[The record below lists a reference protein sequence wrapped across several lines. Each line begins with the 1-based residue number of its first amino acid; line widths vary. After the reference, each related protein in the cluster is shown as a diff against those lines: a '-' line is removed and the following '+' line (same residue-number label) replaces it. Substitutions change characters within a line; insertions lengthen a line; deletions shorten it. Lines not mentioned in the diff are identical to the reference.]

1 MDAQQIRNILE
12 ACLLVAGKAMNIGQ
26 LENLFE
32 SDIDRP
38 DRNEIKAALAGL
50 EAEYEGRGIELVEV
64 ASGWRLQSR
73 SSMEHWVARLF
84 QEKSPRYSRALLE
97 TLVLIAYRQPI
108 TRGEIEEVR
117 GVAVSS
123 NIIKTL
129 QERDWVK
136 EIGYKDVPG
145 KPALWGT
152 TRQFLDYFNLKRLDE
167 LPTLAEA
174 QELDQIDAVLTA
186 EAALVDGIAETI
198 AANDSEAEETEA
210 EETEVE
216 DTEVEETE
224 VEETEAEGSASS
236 NAELLALAGILP
248 DTSELSIDKDDAGDT
263 EGDIEIDLESPEIP
277 EDSADR
283 AIQADTS
290 LSADTLLGGMG
301 GQETT
306 RLSAEEGNAD
316 DLESPDIANAEDE
329 ESADV
334 GSTQGA
340 NTGQSFAVESEII
353 SAHELII
360 EEWPVPRN
368 ETEPSED
375 SDSDSDSDADDSMTA
390 DAVLEESDAQ
400 VELRRVID
408 EFAEEHRLELE
419 DRNELALQ
427 ETLAQESEISLDGE
441 PSTEDANADLQLVLS
456 ESSVAKSTVLT
467 TQLFGATGS
476 VESEVEVL
484 DPETESDVE
493 QPLPEGKNSEP

>member
-216 DTEVEETE
+216 ETE

-375 SDSDSDSDADDSMTA
+375 SDSDADDSMTA

>member
-198 AANDSEAEETEA
+198 AANDSEAEETE
-210 EETEVE
+210 
-216 DTEVEETE
+216 VEETE

-375 SDSDSDSDADDSMTA
+375 SDSDADDSMTA